1 MSERQPPR
9 PEPAPK
15 SNSLHPQPETAA
27 NLPLAKSPT
36 EPRIFSAGTPSEQP
50 PDNPLPADF
59 DPVLEPPQLPEL
71 EQSGVLF
78 EPGSGIRKPDF
89 DRWPE
94 IGYPRIG
101 GGQESP
107 KDHDENPKQEP
118 REQRTPDTSSPPDSK
133 DPDLSDQPESI
144 TEKQQDD
151 SAKISKPGLGWYGV
165 YGPTLLPKRRVK
177 KHR

>member
-94 IGYPRIG
+94 IK
-101 GGQESP
+101 GQQVTEFGV
-107 KDHDENPKQEP
+107 
-118 REQRTPDTSSPPDSK
+118 PP
-133 DPDLSDQPESI
+133 LSQPSHALEARLSVCGLLLFL
-144 TEKQQDD
+144 E
-151 SAKISKPGLGWYGV
+151 GLGQYGGRSP
-165 YGPTLLPKRRVK
+165 YLLNPATNVLIFSRPLE
-177 KHR
+177 